1 MIVRTAA
8 SPVARRPTWPSGDP
22 VTVRYGAV
30 TVRPVPHRASAPW
43 TAGLLLPAVV
53 LGLGVPRM
61 LLTGDYAGL
70 HGGAAWTLLAA
81 VAGAGAVPALLTPAV
96 PALARRAADV
106 ARMRSALRTHTD
118 PGPDLRARLD
128 VHARRVLRLHWMGR
142 AMPVLPAVL
151 LLQGRWDRPAT
162 SLPAAVVLV
171 AGYAALALWHR
182 RQTVAAARWVADRP
196 GPARAVPPVPW
207 WEPWLGGRRLLALS
221 GGYVLLVVVLT
232 LLGGR

>member
-1 MIVRTAA
+1 MRTTA

-22 VTVRYGAV
+22 VTVRHGSV
-30 TVRPVPHRASAPW
+30 TVRPEPHRAPETG

-70 HGGAAWTLLAA
+70 HGTAAWALLTA
-81 VAGAGAVPALLTPAV
+81 VAGVAAALALLTPVV
-96 PALARRAADV
+96 PGLSRRAAEV
-106 ARMRSALRTHTD
+106 ARMRHALRTHTD
-118 PGPDLRARLD
+118 PGPELRTRLD
-128 VHARRVLRLHWMGR
+128 RYARRVLRLHWMGR

-151 LLQGRWDRPAT
+151 LLQGDWDRPAT

-171 AGYAALALWHR
+171 AGYTALALWHR
-182 RQTVAAARWVADRP
+182 RQTLAAAWWVADRP
-196 GPARAVPPVPW
+196 GPARPAPPVPW

-221 GGYVLLVVVLT
+221 CGYVLLVVVLT